1 MISAAARSHM
11 TFSFSSSTG
20 IFKQL
25 DPENTGMIELD
36 LISVSH
42 QLTPTPWLPQGWA
55 GMRRAVTGVT
65 DLWFTDLLFKALLFW
80 SVNGSSILPC
90 IFICICFPSTY

>member
-1 MISAAARSHM
+1 MSAAARSRM
-11 TFSFSSSTG
+11 TSSFSSSTG

-25 DPENTGMIELD
+25 DPENTGVIQLD
-36 LISVSH
+36 LISVSQ

-65 DLWFTDLLFKALLFW
+65 EIYGLLT
-80 SVNGSSILPC
+80 
-90 IFICICFPSTY
+90 CFLKLCSFGL